1 MTEEEVREKISRWKE
16 KYENLL
22 SSTEGRKEREDSFIV
37 FKSIYVGKGI
47 KIDYMDEEGEKRIS
61 SGEEP
66 REEFMDAMNAMGFYC
81 SDCLGKRMM
90 TGKGDIIHF
99 NVRKVIIC
107 YTKEGVIKG
116 IKPQGYVEIYGLP
129 WKVSFTSSE
138 KLLPTELMMEY
149 LNKLFDEAYL
159 FIQGARRKKEE

>member
-66 REEFMDAMNAMGFYC
+66 RVEFMDAMNSTA
-81 SDCLGKRMM
+81 
-90 TGKGDIIHF
+90 
-99 NVRKVIIC
+99 
-107 YTKEGVIKG
+107 
-116 IKPQGYVEIYGLP
+116 
-129 WKVSFTSSE
+129 
-138 KLLPTELMMEY
+138 PT
-149 LNKLFDEAYL
+149 AWGS
-159 FIQGARRKKEE
+159 I

>member
-1 MTEEEVREKISRWKE
+1 MTEEEVREKISHWKE

-22 SSTEGRKEREDSFIV
+22 SSTEGRKEREGSFID
-37 FKSIYVGKGI
+37 FKSIYVGRGI
-47 KIDYMDEEGEKRIS
+47 KIDYMDKEGEKRFT

-66 REEFMDAMNAMGFYC
+66 REEFMDAMSAMGFYC
-81 SDCLGKRMM
+81 SDCLGKHMM
-90 TGKGDIIHF
+90 TGKGDIIRF
-99 NVRKVIIC
+99 NVRKVTIC

-129 WKVSFTSSE
+129 WTVSFTSNE

-159 FIQGARRKKEE
+159 FIKGARRKKEE

>member
-22 SSTEGRKEREDSFIV
+22 SSTEGRNEREDSFIV
-37 FKSIYVGKGI
+37 FRSIYVG
-47 KIDYMDEEGEKRIS
+47 
-61 SGEEP
+61 
-66 REEFMDAMNAMGFYC
+66 
-81 SDCLGKRMM
+81 
-90 TGKGDIIHF
+90 
-99 NVRKVIIC
+99 
-107 YTKEGVIKG
+107 KG

-129 WKVSFTSSE
+129 WKVSFTSNE

-159 FIQGARRKKEE
+159 FIQGARRKNEE